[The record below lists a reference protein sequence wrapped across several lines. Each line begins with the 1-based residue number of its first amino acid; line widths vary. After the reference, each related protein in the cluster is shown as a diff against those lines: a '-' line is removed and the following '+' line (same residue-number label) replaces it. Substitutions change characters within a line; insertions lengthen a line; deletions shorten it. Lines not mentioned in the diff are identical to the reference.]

1 LKSRALFSIC
11 ISLLLTGL
19 ISAVALG
26 ADPMDAISKV
36 KLTQEKAPPSIR
48 IEKETIASK
57 GQLIRVRP
65 KMGFPLT
72 ALLNQVIIYES
83 DQAQVNYMSFASARW
98 ADFGYSRLIASEGR
112 KSLVF
117 EKEGVLIQM
126 VATTKELEDWL
137 TLLLRIDRIQT
148 LRIKFHRLPED
159 WSLMGERFLTDEELR
174 QMEQKAGARI
184 ARGIE
189 QDVMIRRNKVKV
201 RYYECITEQSAEKVG
216 DKLAERKR
224 SIGKRLVR
232 GSGSVVVAA
241 DSPTQELNEYVM
253 GFVNW

>member
-1 LKSRALFSIC
+1 M
-11 ISLLLTGL
+11 
-19 ISAVALG
+19 ALG
-26 ADPMDAISKV
+26 ADPIDAISKV

-57 GQLIRVRP
+57 EQLIRVRP
-65 KMGFPLT
+65 KIGFPLT
-72 ALLNQVIIYES
+72 ALLNQVIIYEN
-83 DQAQVNYMSFASARW
+83 DQAQVNYMGFTSGSW
-98 ADFGYSRLIASEGR
+98 ADFGYSRLIGAEGR

-137 TLLLRIDRIQT
+137 TLLLRIDRMQT
-148 LRIKFHRLPED
+148 LRIRFHRSPED
-159 WSLMGERFLTDEELR
+159 WSLMGERFLTEEELR

-189 QDVMIRRNKVKV
+189 QDMMIRRNKVKV

-216 DKLAERKR
+216 EKLAERKR

-232 GSGSVVVAA
+232 GSGSIVVAV
-241 DSPTQELNEYVM
+241 DSSTQELNEYVM